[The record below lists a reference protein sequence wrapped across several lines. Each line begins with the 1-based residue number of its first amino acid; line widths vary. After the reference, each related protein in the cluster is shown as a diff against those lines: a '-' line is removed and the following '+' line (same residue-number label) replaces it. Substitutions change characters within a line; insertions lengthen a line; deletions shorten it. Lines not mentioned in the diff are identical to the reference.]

1 MVFKRLQMGVGQLS
15 IANFRA
21 QVVFFFF

>member
-1 MVFKRLQMGVGQLS
+1 MVFKGLQMGVGQLS

-21 QVVFFFF
+21 QVVVFFF